1 MFDKDIEEII
11 MRLRS
16 LGLTLYE
23 AKAYIAI
30 LKKGVMTSTEVAK
43 EAGIPQPRVYDV
55 LKSLEEK
62 GLILVSKGRPRLYRA
77 ENPRASL
84 KRLIDRIKERIIED
98 YEKSVGVL
106 ERIYLGEHGRKDIG
120 EIWKLDT
127 ELKIYDKIHNILDDA
142 EHELLISAYNHMMGR
157 LKNQLK
163 KLSRRG
169 VSVCLITY
177 DVINPQTYVDEHRI
191 RETHGI
197 VIAIPD
203 RKELVFV
210 TNWFDPS
217 KLVPIGFY
225 TQNTH
230 LLKLFTEYFLHN
242 LRDLSKPIYIGFGES
257 VFIRRFVNLNRAI
270 DMINMLKRRG
280 RKVHVKV
287 KGKYVNSGKEA
298 IVEGEPVGT
307 KYDLYAGIARII
319 LRTGDN
325 KLMTIGGWGAFLEDI
340 EAELVEVIS

>member
-1 MFDKDIEEII
+1 MLERDIEEII
-11 MRLRS
+11 ARLKS

-77 ENPRASL
+77 ENPRTSL
-84 KRLIDRIKERIIED
+84 KRLIDRIKQRIIED
-98 YEKSVGVL
+98 YEKSVSIL
-106 ERIYLGEHGRKDIG
+106 EGIYLEEYGRRDIG

-127 ELKIYDKIHNILDDA
+127 EQKIYDKILSVIENA
-142 EHELLISAYNHMMGR
+142 EHELLISAYNHMLSKLR
-157 LKNQLK
+157 NPLKR
-163 KLSRRG
+163 LSRRG
-169 VSVCLITY
+169 ISVCLITY
-177 DVINPQTYVDEHRI
+177 DVTDPQTYVDEHRV

-225 TQNTH
+225 TQNSH

-242 LRDLSKPIYIGFGES
+242 LRDLSNPVHIGFGEN
-257 VFIRRFVNLNRAI
+257 VFIRRFVNLSRAI
-270 DMINMLKRRG
+270 DMINILKRKG
-280 RKVHVKV
+280 RKVQVRV
-287 KGKYVNSGKEA
+287 KGRYVKTGKEVV
-298 IVEGEPVGT
+298 VEGEPIDT
-307 KYDLYAGIARII
+307 KYDVYASIARII
-319 LRTGDN
+319 LRTSDN
-325 KLMTIGGWGAFLEDI
+325 KALTIGGWGAFLEDV
-340 EAELVEVIS
+340 EADLVEVIS